1 MVISNAFNEPKLFV
15 PKTNFFPVEIFPK
28 FIQAKI
34 VPIRTIIDETTNSP
48 LSQLVTGTN
57 NPPKSTEIPKQE
69 TKEVYDKALSD
80 YVKERQSAK

>member
-34 VPIRTIIDETTNSP
+34 VPIRTIIDETTNIMNNR
-48 LSQLVTGTN
+48 QLIELEHLK
-57 NPPKSTEIPKQE
+57 NPPTLK
-69 TKEVYDKALSD
+69 
-80 YVKERQSAK
+80 